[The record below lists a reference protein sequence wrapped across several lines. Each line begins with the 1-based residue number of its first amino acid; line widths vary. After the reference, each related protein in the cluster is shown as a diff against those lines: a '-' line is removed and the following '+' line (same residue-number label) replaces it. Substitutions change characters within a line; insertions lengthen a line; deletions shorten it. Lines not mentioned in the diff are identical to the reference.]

1 MGRNLE
7 STTQLVQD
15 LVAQIKPLAEL
26 LAPMDRLILQRFT
39 EHMLQQR
46 VAIANATGLLPL
58 EAALLVLLLE
68 EHKHTN
74 RLTNELYGWLQ
85 ELDGRHNE
93 LRQRLE
99 QLERE
104 LRALKAET

>member
-7 STTQLVQD
+7 STTGLVQD

-26 LAPMDRLILQRFT
+26 LAPMDRLIMKRFT

-46 VAIANATGLLPL
+46 VVIANATGLLPL

-74 RLTNELYGWLQ
+74 HLTNELYGWLQ
-85 ELDGRHNE
+85 ELEGVNNE

-99 QLERE
+99 RLEQQVE
-104 LRALKAET
+104 ALKTSA